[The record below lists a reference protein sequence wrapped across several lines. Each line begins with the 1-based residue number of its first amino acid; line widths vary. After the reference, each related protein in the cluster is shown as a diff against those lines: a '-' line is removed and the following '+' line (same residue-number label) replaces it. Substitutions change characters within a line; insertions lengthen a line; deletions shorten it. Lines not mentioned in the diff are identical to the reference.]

1 MKSNEEMYYEITL
14 NLLSR
19 IDAYEYEK
27 NTLLCNLE
35 HQKKMMLETNNQ
47 QFSHLFESMN
57 SYEYKIKVTDASMED
72 ITSKMNSFYEKLV
85 KSMNNNNQKVQNDI
99 DDMIVVDKKLTGDTE
114 KLCQQVNCLESA
126 YKELS
131 AIVSKCHITDNIK
144 KAYQPLNQTKK
155 EEHILNNQFV
165 ELSAHIERL
174 NKTVYGGNFQVTATD
189 ANNVASVENER
200 RNRINQSKFKK
211 TIRKSFNRMIN
222 MKTDANLG
230 TMVSVL
236 KHNLNVHPQQYNHD
250 TSEASSSSEEATTA
264 TTAAT
269 TTTTT
274 NAESSSSSSSISNYS
289 ALESKI
295 GSLYSSHTKMS
306 KQLKDLN
313 SKYDKLANQPQAS
326 TDTKASTCFINKNT
340 GEKEEEEGDNISL
353 DLQVLI
359 LRDHVNGFHK
369 DFILSERNVKEHL
382 QTLLKDVALL
392 NKKQKEMDIENRS
405 RYAGFDEFAAQTISK
420 QEESTSLQTEM
431 TKFYKTEL
439 TKISTYVQGN
449 FRALENATKKQQ
461 NSLVSLTLTLD
472 QLQTNF
478 SNQQVLKTIDTRR
491 DVVLDHLT
499 TSVVL
504 YKKQQEEQE
513 QEQEQGQEDT
523 ELQLPS
529 PMKFI
534 DHLYGS
540 LLSDRAIL
548 DRNCQKLK
556 TLKSKLKS
564 TNELEAEVKELKEE
578 HKQLDD
584 KLGVELEQVATIKE
598 KCTLAL
604 VESQSLVQ
612 NSESNE
618 ILNGKKDQFLRQ
630 VHEILV

>member
-1 MKSNEEMYYEITL
+1 MKSNEEMYYKITL
-14 NLLSR
+14 NILSR

-35 HQKKMMLETNNQ
+35 HQKKTMLETNNQ

-72 ITSKMNSFYEKLV
+72 ITSKMNSLYETLV
-85 KSMNNNNQKVQNDI
+85 KSMNKNNQKVQNDI
-99 DDMIVVDKKLTGDTE
+99 DDIIVVDKKLTEDTE

-144 KAYQPLNQTKK
+144 KAYQSLNQTKK
-155 EEHILNNQFV
+155 EELTLNNQFV

-174 NKTVYGGNFQVTATD
+174 NKTEYGGNVQFTAID

-222 MKTDANLG
+222 MKTDANLS

-236 KHNLNVHPQQYNHD
+236 KHNLDAHPQQYNHD

-264 TTAAT
+264 TTATAT
-269 TTTTT
+269 TTNT
-274 NAESSSSSSSISNYS
+274 ASSSLTSTSTSNYS

-313 SKYDKLANQPQAS
+313 SKYDKLASQYQTS
-326 TDTKASTCFINKNT
+326 TDTKASTCYINKNT
-340 GEKEEEEGDNISL
+340 GEEEEEGDSISL
-353 DLQVLI
+353 DLQVFI
-359 LRDHVNGFHK
+359 LRDHVNSFHK

-382 QTLLKDVALL
+382 QTLQKDVALL
-392 NKKQKEMDIENRS
+392 NKKQKEMDTENRS

-420 QEESTSLQTEM
+420 QEESTNLQTAM

-439 TKISTYVQGN
+439 TKLSNYAQDN
-449 FRALENATKKQQ
+449 FRALKNATKKQQ

-472 QLQTNF
+472 QLQTNL
-478 SNQQVLKTIDTRR
+478 SNQQVLKTIDTQR
-491 DVVLDHLT
+491 DVVPDHPT

-504 YKKQQEEQE
+504 YKKQQEE

-534 DHLYGS
+534 DHLHGS

-548 DRNCQKLK
+548 DLNCQKLK
-556 TLKSKLKS
+556 TLKSKLKL
-564 TNELEAEVKELKEE
+564 TNELETEVKELKEE
-578 HKQLDD
+578 HK
-584 KLGVELEQVATIKE
+584 
-598 KCTLAL
+598 
-604 VESQSLVQ
+604 
-612 NSESNE
+612 
-618 ILNGKKDQFLRQ
+618 
-630 VHEILV
+630 

>member
-72 ITSKMNSFYEKLV
+72 ITSKMNSLYEKLV
-85 KSMNNNNQKVQNDI
+85 KSMNKNNQKVQNDI
-99 DDMIVVDKKLTGDTE
+99 DDMIVVDKKLTEDTE

-144 KAYQPLNQTKK
+144 KAYQSLNQTKK
-155 EEHILNNQFV
+155 AEFNLNNQFV
-165 ELSAHIERL
+165 ESSAHIERL
-174 NKTVYGGNFQVTATD
+174 NKTVYGGNVQVTAID
-189 ANNVASVENER
+189 ANNVASVENEC

-230 TMVSVL
+230 TMISVL
-236 KHNLNVHPQQYNHD
+236 KHNLDAHPQQYNHD

-264 TTAAT
+264 TTA

-274 NAESSSSSSSISNYS
+274 NTASSSSSSTSNYS

-313 SKYDKLANQPQAS
+313 SKYDKLANQSQTS
-326 TDTKASTCFINKNT
+326 TDTKASTCYINKNT
-340 GEKEEEEGDNISL
+340 GEEEEEEKDDNISL
-353 DLQVLI
+353 DLQVFI
-359 LRDHVNGFHK
+359 LRDHVNSFHK

-382 QTLLKDVALL
+382 QTLQKDVALL
-392 NKKQKEMDIENRS
+392 NKKQKEMDTENRS

-420 QEESTSLQTEM
+420 QEESTSLQTAM

-439 TKISTYVQGN
+439 TKISTYAQDN
-449 FRALENATKKQQ
+449 FRALKNTTKKQQ

-478 SNQQVLKTIDTRR
+478 SNQQVLKTIDTQR
-491 DVVLDHLT
+491 DVVPDHPT

-504 YKKQQEEQE
+504 YKEQQEEQE
-513 QEQEQGQEDT
+513 QEDA

-564 TNELEAEVKELKEE
+564 TNELEAEVEELKEE

-604 VESQSLVQ
+604 VEPQSLVQ
-612 NSESNE
+612 NSESNK
-618 ILNGKKDQFLRQ
+618 ILNGRKDQFLRQ
-630 VHEILV
+630 VREILG